1 MPSMAKVNNRVIN
14 YRDFSFSLRNNFI
27 NEYLVLLLS
36 FWREILSRNNDS
48 WTRDRSLTRI
58 TLSQMGKKA
67 GNSNVDPATWPNKME
82 KENNGGL
89 TSDLYLQNNAVSFF
103 FFFFFFV
110 SLFFLSVNEGTK
122 ASMFDFFFDP
132 SKLMSIFH
140 PLPSSSRFL
149 WRAFIFCA
157 TRNNREMGLQRF
169 QSPCIYLFDCCFL
182 FSCIRR
188 ILSSNF
194 PQILRSDKFT

>member
-103 FFFFFFV
+103 FLFFFRFV
-110 SLFFLSVNEGTK
+110 VLSFRQREDKGLDVR
-122 ASMFDFFFDP
+122 FFFWSQQADVYLSP
-132 SKLMSIFH
+132 VALLVAL
-140 PLPSSSRFL
+140 PLTSVHL
-149 WRAFIFCA
+149 LCH
-157 TRNNREMGLQRF
+157 EE
-169 QSPCIYLFDCCFL
+169 
-182 FSCIRR
+182 
-188 ILSSNF
+188 
-194 PQILRSDKFT
+194 